1 MRVVQASGGGDRE
14 NAAVRHPAEAVAL
27 SRVTYMLL
35 LAGAFLIY
43 ASANSPVPIA
53 GELRAG
59 VGLRGEDAAL
69 FMLPFAAGFA
79 TGCIGWFLTA
89 RHSSPSTLIPL
100 ALSLVAVGTVLLVSS
115 GTPEV
120 AAFARFTIGLA
131 SAAFPAATQAFI
143 SHAVPV
149 RLRGRLIGGF
159 AAAVVAGGVLGQA
172 LVGVLA
178 DLASAGA
185 ALLVV
190 CTVAPLVTAV
200 ALRAA
205 LPGALHTGDEAPRAV
220 PHLIASQWPPL
231 ALAALMF
238 GTYWLMLTQLAATVR
253 ADRFGLSAAE
263 AGVLPI
269 LGIAGIITTLGG
281 GWWSDRVGPRA
292 PVVATAALGVVA
304 IALTIPAQTPLW
316 LFGAAFGLFIAAY
329 WGFLAPGASE
339 VAARSHGR
347 DRQPAMMAFYA
358 AAWLGAAAFTAVGT
372 VMPGWLPAAAIAVA
386 AWLVSAVIAIATFG
400 RADA

>member
-1 MRVVQASGGGDRE
+1 V
-14 NAAVRHPAEAVAL
+14 
-27 SRVTYMLL
+27 LL

-59 VGLRGEDAAL
+59 VGLGGEDAAL

-79 TGCIGWFLTA
+79 TGCIGWFITA

-100 ALSLVAVGTVLLVSS
+100 ALALVAVGTVLLVAS
-115 GTPEV
+115 GAPGV
-120 AAFARFTIGLA
+120 AGFARFAIGLA

-143 SHAVPV
+143 SQGAPLH
-149 RLRGRLIGGF
+149 LRGRLIGGF

-178 DLASAGA
+178 DLSSAGA
-185 ALLVV
+185 ALIAV
-190 CTVAPLVTAV
+190 CAVAPLIAAV

-205 LPGALHTGDEAPRAV
+205 LPRSRATDDGTPPRAV
-220 PHLIASQWPPL
+220 PHLLASQWPPL
-231 ALAALMF
+231 VMAALMF

-253 ADRFGLSAAE
+253 ADRFALTASE
-263 AGVLPI
+263 AGILPI
-269 LGIAGIITTLGG
+269 LGIAGIVTTLGG
-281 GWWSDRVGPRA
+281 GWWSDRIGTRV
-292 PVVATAALGVVA
+292 PVVAIAALGVVA
-304 IALTIPAQTPLW
+304 IVVTIPAGTPLW

-329 WGFLAPGASE
+329 WGFVAPGATE
-339 VAARSHGR
+339 VAARSHDR

-358 AAWLGAAAFTAVGT
+358 AAWVGASAFTAIGT
-372 VMPGWLPAAAIAVA
+372 VFPGWIPAAPITACAWIVSAAVA
-386 AWLVSAVIAIATFG
+386 LLTFG
-400 RADA
+400 RADT